1 MSRLQTPRAS
11 KSIHGYIFHFL
22 DFAKRTV
29 MRLVLLPLCVLGGM
43 LSRYRLSKGLDGIAI
58 VQGFLTTDFVAAVQ
72 DSSTRLWTTG
82 SSVFSQGHRIQYVT
96 LSF

>member
-1 MSRLQTPRAS
+1 
-11 KSIHGYIFHFL
+11 
-22 DFAKRTV
+22 

-58 VQGFLTTDFVAAVQ
+58 VQGFPTTDFVAAVQ
-72 DSSTRLWTTG
+72 DSSTRLWTAG
-82 SSVFSQGHRIQYVT
+82 SSVPSQGHRIQYVT